1 MPTLDKPVR
10 NGVCPV
16 MNDER
21 PAVQL
26 FSA

>member
-1 MPTLDKPVR
+1 MPTFESPVR
-10 NGVCPV
+10 NVHCPV

-26 FSA
+26 YSA